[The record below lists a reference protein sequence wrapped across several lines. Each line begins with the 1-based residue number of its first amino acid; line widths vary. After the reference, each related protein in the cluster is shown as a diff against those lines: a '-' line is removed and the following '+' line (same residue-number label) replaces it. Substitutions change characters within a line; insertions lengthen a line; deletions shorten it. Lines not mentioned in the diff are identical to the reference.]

1 MKSSEGV
8 QADKVPGPLIA
19 QVAVPLPIATTAF
32 SYLIPAELLSRA
44 IPGVRVTVPFRNTE
58 ITGYLV
64 GTESASSAP
73 TKKLKSILAILDDQ
87 PVLPSSM
94 LQLTK
99 WVGEYYGS
107 SWGEAIENALPRWV
121 KYGKKTEK
129 YIEKAR
135 GKNSVPVKAPSEYTL
150 SAEQEK
156 AFRIIGKALKE
167 KHPKSMLI
175 YGVTGSGKSEL

>member
-1 MKSSEGV
+1 MKSLEGG
-8 QADKVPGPLIA
+8 QASSPLIA

-32 SYLIPAELLSRA
+32 SYLIPEELLPKA

-64 GTESASSAP
+64 GTDNVAP
-73 TKKLKSILAILDDQ
+73 AKKLKAVLAILDNQ
-87 PVLPSSM
+87 PVLSTAM

-99 WVGEYYGS
+99 WVGEYYGA

-121 KYGKKTEK
+121 KYGKKVEK

-135 GKNSVPVKAPSEYTL
+135 LKNLAPVKPPSEY
-150 SAEQEK
+150 K
-156 AFRIIGKALKE
+156 IGRA
-167 KHPKSMLI
+167 H
-175 YGVTGSGKSEL
+175 V